1 MALTAKKVYAILKR
15 QISDMESQLNHPVR
29 YKGTVATADLLPLN
43 PAIGD
48 MYNIESKSI
57 YGGAGMNV
65 AWNGVV
71 WDTMGAPID
80 MSLYL
85 TKEESETVIQ
95 RLVTEYFE
103 KNPVKPGATTE
114 QAQQIEQN
122 KTDIAS
128 LKTETGSLKE
138 DLASNGLA
146 VNVFDGQFRK
156 GYYASSDG
164 QYVPSESN
172 NEICA
177 TNKVKCHSGDII
189 KIKFPI
195 KISSS
200 RCVVYDANS
209 LLIYTKYFENTEL
222 DTSGVDVIEF
232 TIPENGTYFSFN
244 ATTGGKSI
252 SGTEVYI
259 NLKNIKDAIQS
270 NADAIQSNADAIQ
283 SNADAIQS
291 VYNAFMNQTK
301 SFERLIML
309 KNAKLVSLIGIS
321 LSPATIELTGKNV
334 LDTESKVIGKIKND
348 AGEEITDS
356 SFYYSKFIPVTPN
369 ENLYFNFGAQRIYQ
383 YSYDKSWLR
392 RTSARNIE
400 LKLGTFTV
408 PNDCYFIQVQA
419 NQNSV
424 NLASAM
430 VTREQDE
437 SEYEKYYQY
446 ELTISNTDNLPVVLP
461 AYGDTTFYCE
471 ENAEVTIRY
480 NESDSITIPACA
492 KYSVWEPSEAP
503 DDYSSEIGF
512 DKVTISITLSQF
524 LSQFFDTYIGE
535 HNNGYT
541 VTKRSIGR
549 DSSNEYE
556 LLEYCFK
563 PKHYNRTVLLSAGMN
578 PCETSGMFGIA
589 YLLKNIMDGT
599 DELGLNYLRDNVR
612 FVIIPCINPW
622 GFNQSPLAYY
632 NFNGIRINKNFDYNG
647 SWKQMPSNEKP
658 GESADSEAE
667 TKVLKTWLSHWA
679 NRAELWIDC
688 HSDTGGNPPHL
699 HQVITSSS
707 TVGAIVQ
714 QVQQEITDFYIA
726 KGYITDGTADAV
738 KPSWWTSPLTNY
750 PKTLYSEKIAGI
762 KAMMIEQYPNG
773 AFYGNDGTKNN
784 DSYGIKNYVL
794 MLRAFI
800 LAMLKR
806 DAISVTTG
814 DLSWD
819 AYQYSLN
826 N

>member
-1 MALTAKKVYAILKR
+1 MKPFKEVIDGIRKAVMAREVREDIAQMGEYIEQFANTAGENIQKAIDPTLSVEGKAADAAKVGEAI
-15 QISDMESQLNHPVR
+15 N
-29 YKGTVATADLLPLN
+29 A
-43 PAIGD
+43 
-48 MYNIESKSI
+48 
-57 YGGAGMNV
+57 
-65 AWNGVV
+65 
-71 WDTMGAPID
+71 
-80 MSLYL
+80 
-85 TKEESETVIQ
+85 ESE
-95 RLVTEYFE
+95 RA
-103 KNPVKPGATTE
+103 KGAE
-114 QAQQIEQN
+114 NQ
-122 KTDIAS
+122 
-128 LKTETGSLKE
+128 LKE

-146 VNVFDGQFRK
+146 VNVFDGQFQK
-156 GYYASSDG
+156 GYYDRSNG

-177 TNKVKCHSGDII
+177 INKVKCHSGDVI

-232 TIPENGTYFSFN
+232 TIPENGTYFAFN
-244 ATTGGKSI
+244 ATTNGKSI

-270 NADAIQSNADAIQ
+270 NADAIQSVYDAFA
-283 SNADAIQS
+283 NR
-291 VYNAFMNQTK
+291 TK
-301 SFERLIML
+301 SFKRLITL
-309 KNAKLVSLIGIS
+309 KNVKLVSLIGIS

-348 AGEEITDS
+348 VGEEITDN

-369 ENLYFNFGAQRIYQ
+369 ENLYFNFGAQRVYQ
-383 YSYDKSWLR
+383 YSHDKSWLR
-392 RTSARNIE
+392 RTSPYNMA

-419 NQNSV
+419 QQNSV

-437 SEYEKYYQY
+437 SEYEKYRQY

-461 AYGDTTFYCE
+461 LYGDTTFYCG
-471 ENAEVTIRY
+471 ENTEATIQY
-480 NESDSITIPACA
+480 NESDGITIPACA
-492 KYSVWEPSEAP
+492 KYSIWEPSEAP
-503 DDYSSEIGF
+503 DDYSSEIGNN
-512 DKVTISITLSQF
+512 KVTISITLLQF
-524 LSQFFDTYIGE
+524 LSQFFDTYIGK

-599 DELGLNYLRDNVR
+599 DEPGLNYLRDNVR

-632 NFNGIRINKNFDYNG
+632 NFNGVRINKNFDYNG

-738 KPSWWTSPLTNY
+738 KPSWWTSPLTNF

-806 DAISVTTG
+806 DAISVATG

>member
-1 MALTAKKVYAILKR
+1 MSYQKQNFANGEALTAP
-15 QISDMESQLNHPVR
+15 QLNHIEDGIVDVESAANATKAVVDNIIDPTLSLSGKAADAAKVGEAVNAETER
-29 YKGTVATADLLPLN
+29 AKGV
-43 PAIGD
+43 
-48 MYNIESKSI
+48 ES
-57 YGGAGMNV
+57 
-65 AWNGVV
+65 
-71 WDTMGAPID
+71 
-80 MSLYL
+80 
-85 TKEESETVIQ
+85 
-95 RLVTEYFE
+95 
-103 KNPVKPGATTE
+103 
-114 QAQQIEQN
+114 QI
-122 KTDIAS
+122 K
-128 LKTETGSLKE
+128 K

-146 VNVFDGQFRK
+146 VNVFDGQFQN

-177 TNKVKCHSGDII
+177 TNKVKCHSGDVI

-195 KISSS
+195 KINSS

-209 LLIYTKYFENTEL
+209 LLIYTKYFGITEL
-222 DTSGVDVIEF
+222 DKTKIDVAEF
-232 TIPENGTYFSFN
+232 TIPENGAYFAFN
-244 ATTGGKSI
+244 ATTQGKSI

-259 NLKNIKDAIQS
+259 NLKNIKDEIQS
-270 NADAIQSNADAIQ
+270 NADEIQ

-291 VYNAFMNQTK
+291 VYNAFTNQTK
-301 SFERLIML
+301 SFERLITL

-392 RTSARNIE
+392 RTSLHDAAS
-400 LKLGTFTV
+400 KLGTFTV
-408 PNDCYFIQVQA
+408 PNDCYFIQAQA
-419 NQNSV
+419 NKNSV

-430 VTREQDE
+430 VTREQNE
-437 SEYEKYYQY
+437 SEYEKYRQY
-446 ELTISNTDNLPVVLP
+446 ELTILNTDNLPVVLP
-461 AYGDTTFYCE
+461 VYGDTTFYCE

-480 NESDSITIPACA
+480 NESDGITIPACA

-503 DDYSSEIGF
+503 DDYSSEIGTN
-512 DKVTISITLSQF
+512 KVTISITLSQF

-622 GFNQSPLAYY
+622 GFDQSPLAYY
-632 NFNGIRINKNFDYNG
+632 NFNGVRINKNFDYNG

-667 TKVLKTWLSHWA
+667 TKILKTWLSHWA

-714 QVQQEITDFYIA
+714 QVQQEITNFYIA